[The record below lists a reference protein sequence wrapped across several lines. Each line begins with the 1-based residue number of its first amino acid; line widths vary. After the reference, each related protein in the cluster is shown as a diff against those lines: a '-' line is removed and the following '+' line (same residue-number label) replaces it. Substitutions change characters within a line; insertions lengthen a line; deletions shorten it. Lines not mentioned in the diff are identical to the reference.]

1 MDTNLVALL
10 LQQLAAK
17 QVEQPS
23 SSLQIWQMALFALGP
38 LLGAV
43 TLYVAKKTSE
53 TVEKVQRANDGER
66 TARESLIGQLKDDIL
81 LLSKEQAVSRE
92 RERAPIAPVIIQQ
105 TAPAPTAIPQSS
117 VPVPV
122 EVIAAE
128 PIPVTVKK

>member
-1 MDTNLVALL
+1 MDTNLVTLL

-23 SSLQIWQMALFALGP
+23 PSLQIWHMALIALGP

-92 RERAPIAPVIIQQ
+92 RERAPVAPVIIQQ
-105 TAPAPTAIPQSS
+105 TAAPAAIPQSS
-117 VPVPV
+117 APVPV